1 MQLYLMIS
9 SNLATARVPNTSDPV
24 QHKRHYCDTNDTSAT
39 RLKIFNFDNAT
50 SESLQVKDYK

>member
-1 MQLYLMIS
+1 MIS